1 MVDVKAQLDV
11 LAQQYDEIREHTEH
25 DDLSGG
31 TEDTER
37 KTMRLCTR
45 TIAAAERLLP
55 RDSAYARQAEDAVSR
70 HPRSGQIMNPG
81 GAVLRLFD
89 VLRAFSE
96 DVEDGFLQRLEASIS
111 AGVFTDF
118 LEMADHV
125 LADIHKTAAAVI
137 AGFTLEEHL
146 RKMCQ
151 AQGIPLK
158 ASNGRWKTAEA
169 LNTGLSKA
177 GIYAGKSEV
186 KEVTAWIGRR
196 NDAAHGRHDQYTE
209 KQVAL
214 MIEGIRAF
222 VVRHPA

>member
-1 MVDVKAQLDV
+1 MVDIKAQLDV
-11 LAQQYDEIREHTEH
+11 LIQQYDEIREHTEH

-31 TEDTER
+31 NHDTAR

-70 HPRSGQIMNPG
+70 YPRSGQIRNPG
-81 GAVLRLFD
+81 GAALRILD
-89 VLRAFSE
+89 VIRAFSE
-96 DVEDGFLQRLEASIS
+96 DVEDGFLQKLEASIN

-118 LEMADHV
+118 LEMADHA
-125 LADIHKTAAAVI
+125 LAEIHKTAAAVI

-151 AQGIPLK
+151 TQGIPLMTGGK
-158 ASNGRWKTAEA
+158 RRKTATT
-169 LNTGLSKA
+169 LNTDLSKA
-177 GIYAGKSEV
+177 GAYAGKSEA
-186 KEVTAWIGRR
+186 KEVTTWIGWR

-222 VVRHPA
+222 VARHPA